1 MQRLIEGLHHF
12 RRNVFPNKKQLF
24 SRLATKQEPRI
35 LFITCSDSRV
45 SPHLLTNSEPGEIF
59 VVRNAGNLVPQY
71 GHGGGEE
78 ASIEFAVTALKVT
91 DVVVCGHSDC
101 GAMRGLLD
109 PAAIATLPSVLRWL
123 EHARDTRAVVD
134 TLAPPLEQRLDRTI
148 EINVLRQVEHLRSH
162 PAVAAGLA
170 SGSIAL
176 HGWVYGIGDGN
187 VRHYDDDANRFVEF
201 TEDLRPIRRHLVA
214 V

>member
-176 HGWVYGIGDGN
+176 HGWVYGIGDGH